1 MSMVAHVAPVDVP
14 FVRPQLEDI
23 EGLEILD
30 IVDNDTKILLLLDV
44 ENEFDFHDSLK
55 KIQSLKA
62 LQSLSY
68 AAHYSEEAISEPS
81 KKD

>member
-44 ENEFDFHDSLK
+44 ENEFDFHDF
-55 KIQSLKA
+55 
-62 LQSLSY
+62 LQKNPKFKGFTVFILCCPLFRRSN
-68 AAHYSEEAISEPS
+68 I
-81 KKD
+81 